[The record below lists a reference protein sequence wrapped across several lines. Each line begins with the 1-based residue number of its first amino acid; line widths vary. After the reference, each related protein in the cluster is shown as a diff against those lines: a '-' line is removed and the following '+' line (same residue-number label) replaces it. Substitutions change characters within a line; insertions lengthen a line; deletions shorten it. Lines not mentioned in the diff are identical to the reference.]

1 MTKRR
6 ITVTVDE
13 DLIDAASDAVA
24 AGEASSVSAWVNGA
38 MAAKS
43 EHRQRLAA
51 MAEALADYEAE
62 YGEITEEEIAE
73 QRRLDL
79 RAAAAVR
86 ARVKARLKAA
96 E

>member
-13 DLIDAASDAVA
+13 DRIEAANDAVA
-24 AGEASSVSAWVNGA
+24 AGEVSSVSAWVNGA
-38 MAAKS
+38 MADKS
-43 EHRQRLAA
+43 EHRRRLQALG
-51 MAEALADYEAE
+51 EAIADYEAE
-62 YGEITEEEIAE
+62 YGEISEEEMAE

>member
-1 MTKRR
+1 M
-6 ITVTVDE
+6 
-13 DLIDAASDAVA
+13 S
-24 AGEASSVSAWVNGA
+24 GWVNGA

-62 YGEITEEEIAE
+62 YGEITEEEMAE
-73 QRRLDL
+73 QRQQDL

-86 ARVKARLKAA
+86 ARVTARLKAA